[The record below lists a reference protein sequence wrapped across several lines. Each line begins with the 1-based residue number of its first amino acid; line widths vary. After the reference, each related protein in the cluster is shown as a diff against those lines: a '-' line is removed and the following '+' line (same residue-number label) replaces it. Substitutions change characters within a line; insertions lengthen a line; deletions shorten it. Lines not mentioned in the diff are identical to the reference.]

1 MIICA
6 GLPKTGSKSCST
18 ALRKLGQDQTKRY
31 FSFKNPLSFIVQVTK
46 LLITL
51 RRLNFLQYLGLH
63 ILMASWQSKI
73 YLDGVH
79 FRCGKLLLRH
89 PWADLDE
96 TFRMYRV
103 DLEIMHREI
112 FDFRFRPRTGSWLF
126 FANRKLKRSEP
137 EVETYLIGKL
147 ASFWNESPI
156 FVFLTFKP
164 GNRYNHFCPGISIYY
179 YIGDKIFQKPLA
191 PPLFKIS
198 KK

>member
-1 MIICA
+1 MAKVTRKSNEPTEII
-6 GLPKTGSKSCST
+6 
-18 ALRKLGQDQTKRY
+18 
-31 FSFKNPLSFIVQVTK
+31 K
-46 LLITL
+46 LLL
-51 RRLNFLQYLGLH
+51 LNYMLLGG
-63 ILMASWQSKI
+63 ASSGDIKNSHLWKMPH
-73 YLDGVH
+73 LDGVH
-79 FRCGKLLLRH
+79 FRCGKLLLLH
-89 PWADLDE
+89 PWTDLDE

-112 FDFRFRPRTGSWLF
+112 FDFRFRPQTGSWLF

-147 ASFWNESPI
+147 ASFCNESPI
-156 FVFLTFKP
+156 FVFWTFNP

>member
-1 MIICA
+1 MFSW
-6 GLPKTGSKSCST
+6 KT
-18 ALRKLGQDQTKRY
+18 R
-31 FSFKNPLSFIVQVTK
+31 LSFQIWDRYRMHSNPFKIFIRYKRWDLSKFSWFQSFQVFE
-46 LLITL
+46 TL
-51 RRLNFLQYLGLH
+51 KSTH
-63 ILMASWQSKI
+63 KC
-73 YLDGVH
+73 LDGVH

-89 PWADLDE
+89 PWTDLDE

-112 FDFRFRPRTGSWLF
+112 FDFRFRPQTGSWLF

-147 ASFWNESPI
+147 ASFCNESPI
-156 FVFLTFKP
+156 FVFWTFNP